1 MGIMDQS
8 LQPKTS
14 SSQHS
19 KAEAVVLLLTNI
31 EGYFGAQYNQ
41 VQKRLI
47 VAYFMA
53 LDPRDY
59 DAIYA
64 ETLKVKLYG
73 RALPLIEHF
82 EQAVESVKSNRPEY
96 PEWIVPQIDAETSMA
111 RLDMAEELN
120 KLLEGLCKKRYI

>member
-1 MGIMDQS
+1 MDQS
-8 LQPKTS
+8 LQPKTLS
-14 SSQHS
+14 YQHS
-19 KAEAVVLLLTNI
+19 KGEAVVLLLTNI

-53 LDPRDY
+53 IDPRDY

-82 EQAVESVKSNRPEY
+82 EEAIETVKNNRPEY
-96 PEWIVPQIDAETSMA
+96 PEWTVPQIEPETCID
-111 RLDMAEELN
+111 RVDMADELQN
-120 KLLEGLCKKRYI
+120 LIAKMCDKRYA